1 MTSPARSSAALT
13 DEVGAAAD
21 PLAHDERR
29 ARLRQTVRDVVA
41 RVAPSERITA
51 LDEQEQ
57 FDLELAAALA
67 AVGVFGQGTEGD
79 GVTGDIRD
87 QAAVIEELASGP
99 TSMAVYTIV
108 HYMAVHL
115 VSTYG
120 SPAQHE
126 RWLGPLERGEMWAS
140 FALSEAEGG
149 TDVLRAMTT
158 SVRRDAD
165 GSWILNGGKRW
176 IGGVQRAGVLVV
188 LAKDGD
194 GPAGTDSVTMLC
206 VPGGTPG
213 VTSRVIDT
221 MSIRGL
227 DQNDI
232 VFEDVRLPADA
243 VLGEPGQ
250 GFRQVLSTLNRERI
264 NCAASAL
271 GIARGAL
278 RVSQER
284 AAQREAFGRPVGAFQ
299 ALQHRL
305 VDGALAVE
313 GAAGLLT
320 RAAVIEAAGGRA
332 DLVASMAKIAASEAA
347 VKVTTDGVQLFG
359 GYGLDRSLPI
369 QRYFRDARLYTFAPL
384 TNEMMR
390 NHLGEKLLG
399 LPRSF

>member
-1 MTSPARSSAALT
+1 MSGAALT

-21 PLAHDERR
+21 PLRHDERR
-29 ARLRQTVRDVVA
+29 DRLRQTVREVIA
-41 RVAPSERITA
+41 RVAPEERITA

-57 FDLELAAALA
+57 FDEELARALAAA
-67 AVGVFGQGTEGD
+67 GVFGQGDDGP

-87 QAAVIEELASGP
+87 QAAVIEELAAGP

-120 SPAQHE
+120 SAAQQE
-126 RWLGPLERGEMWAS
+126 RWLGPLQRGQMWGS
-140 FALSEAEGG
+140 FALSEAGGG

-158 SVRRDAD
+158 SVRREPD
-165 GSWILNGGKRW
+165 GSWVLNGGKRW

-194 GPAGTDSVTMLC
+194 APAGVDSVTMLC

-213 VTSRVIDT
+213 VTARVIDT

-227 DQNDI
+227 EQND
-232 VFEDVRLPADA
+232 VTFDDVRLSPDA

-278 RVSQER
+278 RVSVER
-284 AAQREAFGRPVGAFQ
+284 AAEREAFGRPVGAFQ
-299 ALQHRL
+299 VLQHRL

-313 GAAGLLT
+313 AAAGLLA
-320 RAAVIEAAGGRA
+320 RATAIEAAGGRA

-390 NHLGEKLLG
+390 NHLGEKLIG

>member
-1 MTSPARSSAALT
+1 
-13 DEVGAAAD
+13 
-21 PLAHDERR
+21 
-29 ARLRQTVRDVVA
+29 
-41 RVAPSERITA
+41 
-51 LDEQEQ
+51 
-57 FDLELAAALA
+57 
-67 AVGVFGQGTEGD
+67 
-79 GVTGDIRD
+79 
-87 QAAVIEELASGP
+87 
-99 TSMAVYTIV
+99 MAVYTIV

-120 SPAQHE
+120 SPAQAE

-140 FALSEAEGG
+140 FALSEPEGG

-158 SVRRDAD
+158 SVRREPD
-165 GSWILNGGKRW
+165 GSWVLNGGKRW

-194 GPAGTDSVTMLC
+194 APAGMDSVTMLC

-213 VTSRVIDT
+213 VTARVIDT

-227 DQNDI
+227 DTNEI
-232 VFEDVRLPADA
+232 IFEDVRLPADA

-250 GFRQVLSTLNRERI
+250 GFRQVMSTLNRERI

-278 RVSQER
+278 RVSLER

-313 GAAGLLT
+313 GAAGLLA
-320 RAAVIEAAGGRA
+320 RAAAIEAAGGRA

-359 GYGLDRSLPI
+359 GYGLDRALPI